1 MSERWQYKVEE
12 IKGGTIMRVVKP
24 AAIEERL
31 RALGQQGW
39 ELVNAVH
46 VTQWGPTL
54 LFLKRPG

>member
-12 IKGGTIMRVVKP
+12 IKVGMLGSIKP

-31 RALGQQGW
+31 HSLGLQGW

-46 VTQWGPTL
+46 ASPVGPTL
-54 LFLKRPG
+54 LFLKRRV

>member
-12 IKGGTIMRVVKP
+12 IKVSLLGGLKP

-31 RALGQQGW
+31 QTLGLQGW

-46 VTQWGPTL
+46 PTPVGPTV
-54 LFLKRPG
+54 LFLKRRT